1 VRAGTFNNKKKY
13 NMNETLKKGLI
24 GILKV
29 AGTFVVTAAGTYL
42 GNIAWEA
49 TRKPIC
55 EFLDKTIPG
64 RKENE
69 VLPEDT
75 ESNEQSN

>member
-1 VRAGTFNNKKKY
+1 
-13 NMNETLKKGLI
+13 MNETLKKGLI

-64 RKENE
+64 RKEKENE

>member
-1 VRAGTFNNKKKY
+1 
-13 NMNETLKKGLI
+13 MNQTLKKGLV

-49 TRKPIC
+49 TREPIC
-55 EFLDKTIPG
+55 KFLDNALPWK
-64 RKENE
+64 KKKNE
-69 VLPEDT
+69 VLPEET
-75 ESNEQSN
+75 EEKS

>member
-1 VRAGTFNNKKKY
+1 MNK
-13 NMNETLKKGLI
+13 TLKKGLI

-64 RKENE
+64 RKEKENE
-69 VLPEDT
+69 VQPENT
-75 ESNEQSN
+75 KSNEQSN